1 MTNFQ
6 INIFFFFLANCYHDH
21 YRFGDKSPCMSL
33 FQCLSG
39 SQTLYFTE
47 PHLIA
52 MLCAHTI
59 NLFLFMPLQN
69 KNLWS
74 RNCRHYYCSISGFVL
89 RRDLGSGDISAT
101 FAYVSYQ
108 RFQHRLFRC
117 RTFSTSSGLHDV
129 LELTSLNPK
138 ARRRS

>member
-6 INIFFFFLANCYHDH
+6 INIFFLANCYHDH

-39 SQTLYFTE
+39 SQKLYFTE

-52 MLCAHTI
+52 MLCALTI
-59 NLFLFMPLQN
+59 NLGFFMPLQN
-69 KNLWS
+69 KNLRS
-74 RNCRHYYCSISGFVL
+74 RNRRHYNCHIPGFVL

-101 FAYVSYQ
+101 FAHVSYQ

-117 RTFSTSSGLHDV
+117 RTFSTSSGVHDV
-129 LELTSLNPK
+129 LELT
-138 ARRRS
+138 